1 MELVDWFC
9 IVLRIR
15 DPRWIKSGSGSGIW
29 NEQPGSYF
37 LELRNQFLGLKYLN
51 SLMRSGMEKIR
62 IWEPGSRIEKS
73 WIRDPE
79 KHTGSATLVSE
90 TLYLL
95 ATLALLH
102 MQVELIPWKFLHSLQ
117 V

>member
-1 MELVDWFC
+1 
-9 IVLRIR
+9 
-15 DPRWIKSGSGSGIW
+15 
-29 NEQPGSYF
+29 
-37 LELRNQFLGLKYLN
+37 
-51 SLMRSGMEKIR
+51 MEKIR

-79 KHTGSATLVSE
+79 KHTGSATVVSE

-95 ATLALLH
+95 ATLALLQH
-102 MQVELIPWKFLHSLQ
+102 IPQVELIPWKFLHSLE